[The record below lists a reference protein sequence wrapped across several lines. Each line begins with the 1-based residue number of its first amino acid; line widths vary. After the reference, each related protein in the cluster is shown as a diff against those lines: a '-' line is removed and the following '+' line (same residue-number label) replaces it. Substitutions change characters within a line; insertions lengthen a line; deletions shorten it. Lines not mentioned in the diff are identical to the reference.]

1 VDWSDNEELQAIFR
15 EEVADRA
22 RNLVE
27 GGNSLGDG
35 GLNEAALNDLS
46 RDGHT
51 IKGNALVMGFPTLAD
66 AGKLLEFTWKELRD
80 GRRQGDAELGELLAR
95 LASLLLPAV
104 DIEGRDEP
112 RELIAALSALRRYL
126 EGGDPPPGGGAKQ
139 KDSPPPASL
148 ESTGTEAAPVRDDP
162 KSGPSAAV
170 AQPKRG
176 VPRSGGSIHVTHGR
190 QSVDLG
196 GLLSTIEGR
205 IIGEATRVDSA
216 KLYELIN
223 RSVEVKLD
231 VEALAQGLRGLRMAV
246 AAGPGEVAALASTW
260 ESSVA
265 RLDQTLDEIQSQ
277 ALDLATV
284 PLREVTD
291 TFPQLANYLG
301 RRTGKELRFELV
313 GDDVEVD
320 RQIVDALREPLRHL
334 LVNAIDH
341 GIELPRE
348 RLDAGKSSTA
358 TVSIRSTVKDHK
370 LVVTVEDDGRG
381 VDWDR
386 VREVAEEQAESTL
399 TGADLGRV
407 LFAPG
412 FSTVAERTDLSGD
425 GVGLSSASDVAGE
438 MNGGLRLDTTPGGG
452 TTVTF
457 TLPASLALQDVLLV
471 RSDGHRWGI
480 PQVAMLATFP
490 ISVAEI
496 HPGKDRMELW
506 YEGHALPLSSFAS
519 AIGLPE
525 TEEPADIVVLSTRLG
540 PVALTVPQV
549 DGRRQVAVKG
559 LGPLLA
565 GSPHLAGAALLGGGE
580 VVVIVDPD
588 QLSDRVRSIPSP
600 VEHRPRVLVVDDS
613 QGVRQLVGAA
623 LSGQGFDVVV
633 ASNADEA
640 TQELGRAEFDALV
653 VDYQMPGSDGVEL
666 VEQVREGS
674 QSIPVIMV
682 SAVATPEDQ
691 DRAWKAGVDAYLDK
705 FDLRKGALVD
715 TLRNLLQMRGVP
727 FEERSA

>member
-1 VDWSDNEELQAIFR
+1 MDWSDNEELQAIFR

-80 GRRQGDAELGELLAR
+80 GRRQGDAELGGLLAR

-112 RELIAALSALRRYL
+112 RELIAALSALRSYL
-126 EGGDPPPGGGAKQ
+126 GGGDPPPGGGAKQ
-139 KDSPPPASL
+139 KDSLPPASP
-148 ESTGTEAAPVRDDP
+148 ESTGTEVAPVRDDT

-412 FSTVAERTDLSGD
+412 FSTVADRTDLSGD

-525 TEEPADIVVLSTRLG
+525 TEEPSDIVVLSTRLG

-600 VEHRPRVLVVDDS
+600 VEQRPRVLVVDDS

-633 ASNADEA
+633 ASNAEEA